1 MRSMKHASKITLR
14 KLRRSSVRYRYICAN
29 AASGRYWPFRLI
41 RCRPPSAFTPARR
54 ISAAS
59 YPLASTP
66 PTATGTTEFDA
77 TGDVVVGCRTE
88 APTRGVIRPLHPS
101 HRPIPGVSDD
111 SRAHVPIER
120 SVSTRSGHSALHVRR
135 GRQREKRTSGR
146 RLSEPHE
153 TAILPSDRWPGAGF
167 SERLMTGRLVA
178 SSIRQL
184 RVANHRQSR
193 YPALFADGGLFV
205 MTCTSK
211 RVMPLVWT
219 L

>member
-1 MRSMKHASKITLR
+1 LRITP
-14 KLRRSSVRYRYICAN
+14 N
-29 AASGRYWPFRLI
+29 
-41 RCRPPSAFTPARR
+41 RR
-54 ISAAS
+54 IPASRAERGSNLGGMHSIEIRPIQASSAAS
-59 YPLASTP
+59 TGWDARPRWIASIELWKTR
-66 PTATGTTEFDA
+66 TAFD
-77 TGDVVVGCRTE
+77 
-88 APTRGVIRPLHPS
+88 P
-101 HRPIPGVSDD
+101 
-111 SRAHVPIER
+111 
-120 SVSTRSGHSALHVRR
+120 RSGHSALHVRR

-184 RVANHRQSR
+184 RVANHRQSL

-205 MTCTSK
+205 MTRTSK